1 MKITLPADK
10 NSTLVFEDDEQYS
23 IAVGVKPHSWYTVT
37 LVDHKG
43 NVQELCRVDKA
54 DVKRLAKAS

>member
-10 NSTLVFEDDEQYS
+10 NSTLVFEDGEEYN
-23 IAVGVKPHSWYTVT
+23 IAVGVKPHSWYTIT
-37 LVDHKG
+37 LIDYKG